1 METIKPYLDYGLWAL
16 IIFVALIVAL
26 LVWRAFNQ
34 RVRGRRGQRLGISE
48 YQELD
53 QMRRLVLVRR
63 DNVEHLLLI
72 GGPVDLVVE
81 SGIGA
86 GKVTLAQPASELP
99 DEADPPPLLRA
110 APRAPGFGER
120 RTVPQFRTEPA
131 LEDPGP
137 AQNEARP
144 KPGLPNSS

>member
-1 METIKPYLDYGLWAL
+1 VETFRPYLDYGLWAVTIL
-16 IIFVALIVAL
+16 VALIIAL
-26 LVWRAFNQ
+26 VIWRAFNQ

-53 QMRRLVLVRR
+53 QTRRLVLVRR

-72 GGPVDLVVE
+72 GGPADLVVE

-86 GKVTLAQPASELP
+86 GKAVFAPPASENP
-99 DEADPPPLLRA
+99 DDTGRQAPLRP

-120 RTVPQFRTEPA
+120 RAVPQFRAEPTLDEPA
-131 LEDPGP
+131 P
-137 AQNEARP
+137 
-144 KPGLPNSS
+144 

>member
-1 METIKPYLDYGLWAL
+1 MDFSFITNNQGPILWAL
-16 IIFVALIVAL
+16 GILVGLIVVL
-26 LVWRAFNQ
+26 TIWRAFSQ

-72 GGPVDLVVE
+72 GGPADLVVE
-81 SGIGA
+81 SGIGIA
-86 GKVTLAQPASELP
+86 AYAAAAPASEDLGDAATRP
-99 DEADPPPLLRA
+99 IAMRP

-120 RTVPQFRTEPA
+120 RPPPLRSIERDAPPSA
-131 LEDPGP
+131 DPRDRDP
-137 AQNEARP
+137 DQH
-144 KPGLPNSS
+144 